1 MLLNLAPF
9 EFGGTDLSL
18 VPGCRRWR
26 ISRPSPGASAEV
38 SGPVSIRDVRP
49 MAAVFLGVPVLTVIA
64 WLMLWDASGVLRI
77 DAPFFPAAI
86 ASTVVIHAAALVAGM
101 GPRLTRALLR
111 RRAWPE
117 WPLASLRLAA
127 SYVGWLWAAGVVAVI
142 VSMVWH
148 HASVRETLGIADGGA
163 GLFGL
168 LLLSVGYLPN
178 IAFGAAGVLVGAPA
192 SVGVAEAG
200 LFAVSPGTLPPL
212 PTLAAIRSR
221 ISRRRSGCCWRCRWA
236 SRCGACTG
244 I

>member
-1 MLLNLAPF
+1 MAFGLLIFVHELGHFLAARAVGIKVNDF
-9 EFGGTDLSL
+9 SL
-18 VPGCRRWR
+18 
-26 ISRPSPGASAEV
+26 
-38 SGPVSIRDVRP
+38 
-49 MAAVFLGVPVLTVIA
+49 
-64 WLMLWDASGVLRI
+64 
-77 DAPFFPAAI
+77 
-86 ASTVVIHAAALVAGM
+86 GM
-101 GPRLTRALLR
+101 GPRLWHFRRGETDFSLRAIPIGGSCSMEGETDESFEPRAFTNKPRLSRALLR

-127 SYVGWLWAAGVVAVI
+127 SYVGWLWAAGAVAVI

-192 SVGVAEAG
+192 NVGVAEAG

-212 PTLAAIRSR
+212 PTLAAMPQSHLP
-221 ISRRRSGCCWRCRWA
+221 RSGCCWRCRWA